1 MGLQQKNDTDLI
13 NVCFMFNIISIKDSE
28 DVTIILL
35 SILLEIA
42 KELLSN
48 L

>member
-1 MGLQQKNDTDLI
+1 
-13 NVCFMFNIISIKDSE
+13 MFNIISIKDSE

>member
-1 MGLQQKNDTDLI
+1 MVLQQKNDTGLI

-42 KELLSN
+42 KKLLSN

>member
-28 DVTIILL
+28 DVTIIPL
-35 SILLEIA
+35 SIFLEIA